1 MNLLN
6 KTRSEVQ
13 HGIWQII
20 SDVGKMNSRSAKN
33 GSQRMDKNQHEN
45 LSRKF
50 KAKTSQWKFSAF
62 SVHIFFDVLCSFRY
76 GAVPPNSASE
86 FETYFDTAIIDE
98 SVCLTFVSD
107 KEISETDPFCH
118 SRTCQK
124 VQQQKCEIHFFRF
137 FVSTFSTWDCFF
149 VFFFELAFF
158 EFFFLNFRF

>member
-33 GSQRMDKNQHEN
+33 GSQRMDKKSARNSQQKIQ
-45 LSRKF
+45 S
-50 KAKTSQWKFSAF
+50 KTSQWKFSAF
-62 SVHIFFDVLCSFRY
+62 SIHIFFDVLSSFGY
-76 GAVPPNSASE
+76 GTVPPNSASE

-124 VQQQKCEIHFFRF
+124 VQ
-137 FVSTFSTWDCFF
+137 
-149 VFFFELAFF
+149 
-158 EFFFLNFRF
+158 